1 MPEVPECVRAA
12 LAVPGE
18 RRSVVRDGASI
29 SYLGWGEPGR
39 PLVLL
44 VHGRGA
50 SARWW
55 DHLAP
60 MLADGHRVVA
70 VDLSGHGD
78 SDWRAAYGF
87 DVWARDVLAVAAAEN
102 SDSPVLVGHSMGSV
116 ACLYAATEHAGVRGL
131 AMIDTP
137 IGVPHRD
144 PGGPEQ
150 RRSRTYATREEA
162 VGRFRLRPS
171 DPVTCPVVEAHIAQ
185 HSVRPFEGGWAF
197 KTDPAALRPVLT
209 RVEELTQVS
218 CPVALIRGE
227 RGIATAETTA
237 AAAARLGKDVL
248 TTVVP
253 DVGHHVGIGQPVAL
267 IAVLRLVLNRW

>member
-1 MPEVPECVRAA
+1 VAECVRAA

-18 RRSVVRDGASI
+18 RHSVVRDGASI
-29 SYLGWGEPGR
+29 CYLAWGEPGR

-60 MLADGHRVVA
+60 MLSDRHRVVA

-78 SDWRAAYGF
+78 SDWRPAYDV
-87 DVWARDVLAVAAAEN
+87 DVWARDVLAVAAAEGC
-102 SDSPVLVGHSMGSV
+102 DAPVLVGSSMGGT
-116 ACLYAATEHAGVRGL
+116 ACLTAAAQHRRTRGL
-131 AMIDTP
+131 VLIDSP
-137 IGVPHRD
+137 VGIPHRA
-144 PGGPEQ
+144 PTGPAP
-150 RRSRTYATREEA
+150 RGVRTYATRGEA
-162 VGRFRLRPS
+162 VSRFRLLPP

-185 HSVRPFEGGWAF
+185 QSVRPVDGGWAF
-197 KTDPAALRPVLT
+197 ATDPAALRPVLV
-209 RVEELTQVS
+209 RVDEVAAVS

-227 RGIATAETTA
+227 RGIATPETTA
-237 AAAARLGKDVL
+237 ALAARLGTDVL
-248 TTVVP
+248 TTEVP

-267 IAVLRLVLNRW
+267 ITVLRLVLNRW